1 MNLNADQRKLVVFL
15 GKMKLRELNSPF
27 SSNVETFFLTF
38 FKTFL
43 KLFLTSPPPYSRF
56 SFSLGRNNANI
67 IISFFFFSNP
77 SIQLLLTISL
87 EK

>member
-43 KLFLTSPPPYSRF
+43 KLFLTSPPPTRDSV
-56 SFSLGRNNANI
+56 SVWEGTM
-67 IISFFFFSNP
+67 
-77 SIQLLLTISL
+77 LT
-87 EK
+87 